1 MESTIINFTKVA
13 KSATTYKQFTSSILS
28 SDVVVVSEKKTPT
41 ELAESHFDFLVLAKI
56 ADTNLTFRYQRW
68 WNGRYEIV
76 EYFSVYLG
84 HHTKDEEGD
93 LCFIEG
99 SGINEMH
106 GFYFDTKR
114 KSTTQDKRNDRNF
127 RPETTE
133 LINRFVLVS

>member
-1 MESTIINFTKVA
+1 MENTTIDFIKIL
-13 KSATTYKQFTSSILS
+13 KSATTCKQFIAAILG
-28 SDVVVVSEKKTPT
+28 SDIVIISDKMTTTDLV
-41 ELAESHFDFLVLAKI
+41 ESHFDFLVLAKTGN
-56 ADTNLTFRYQRW
+56 TNLTFRYQRW
-68 WNGRYEIV
+68 WNGGHEII
-76 EYFSVYLG
+76 EYFSIYLG

-106 GFYFDTKR
+106 SFYSDTKR
-114 KSTTQDKRNDRNF
+114 KSTTQDKENDRNF